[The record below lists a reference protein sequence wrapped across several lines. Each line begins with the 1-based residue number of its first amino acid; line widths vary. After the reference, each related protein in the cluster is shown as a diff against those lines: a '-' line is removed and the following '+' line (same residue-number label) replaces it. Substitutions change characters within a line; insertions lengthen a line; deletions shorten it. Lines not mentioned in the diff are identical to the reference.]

1 MEYNI
6 NSQKNNQNG
15 NYDQNQDYNE
25 NDVFEAFKYFDI
37 YHNGKV
43 NVDEIKEIL
52 KSFGENMSEEEVDK
66 IFKSLNINGDD
77 KGFMDYSD
85 FLEDRKNN
93 E

>member
-1 MEYNI
+1 
-6 NSQKNNQNG
+6 
-15 NYDQNQDYNE
+15 
-25 NDVFEAFKYFDI
+25 
-37 YHNGKV
+37 
-43 NVDEIKEIL
+43 
-52 KSFGENMSEEEVDK
+52 MSEEEVDK